1 METKNLVKFEDIPVH
16 GVFRPIYDDEKKI
29 KEQDFV

>member
-16 GVFRPIYDDEKKI
+16 GVFVLFMMMKEKI